1 VPIPTRGHS
10 PQGVPFSN
18 WLRCARDGTADSGR
32 SAAPQSLKRIESH
45 ADELAGLGPQAGDAS
60 LGTALVGDVV
70 TKLLELATAW
80 KSAPAELQAA
90 VAA

>member
-1 VPIPTRGHS
+1 M
-10 PQGVPFSN
+10 
-18 WLRCARDGTADSGR
+18 
-32 SAAPQSLKRIESH
+32 ESH